1 MNKSL
6 VFFMAIVERIALICL
21 IVSSVCL
28 IESAFKY
35 IFDYENFNIKSLFH
49 LYGFIVANLVLLVSP
64 QIKDYILYLE
74 KPDKKE

>member
-6 VFFMAIVERIALICL
+6 VFFMAIVERIALVCL
-21 IVSSVCL
+21 IISSVCL
-28 IESAFKY
+28 IESVFKY

-64 QIKDYILYLE
+64 QIKDYLLYLE
-74 KPDKKE
+74 KPDEKE